1 MATRKQTKAK
11 QNLFKQI
18 WKLHS
23 AIFKWLIQWFLRSL
37 LVLSRRVRLA
47 KAGFVLPTTVMLLL
61 VMTIVIG
68 ALIVRTSSRTNQ
80 VFAERQENYISNAA
94 SPAIDRAKS
103 KLEYLF
109 SNPNSNIPNG
119 VPGQTVLV
127 SLMKPPTDTTQP
139 DVYKLGDET
148 RLDLDN
154 DGQADNAWSFP
165 ADTNGDGQNDA
176 TVAYSIIGQVPTNQN
191 DLNDQSSTALSNR
204 ASNLLTRNGPVFNP
218 ANLVSSPN
226 CPTGQIQEEGW
237 FIANNNTSVLRK
249 NFQINAVVIPTNTT
263 TASSKPYSTLEL
275 QQDRQLDRGN
285 KWGAWF
291 RYDVSLNNPPP
302 FNWNG
307 AMHTEGSIFIG
318 GLGNFTSYLLSAP
331 KSCSFSRTA
340 SEITVSEIRDSQNQI
355 QFQGQVLSGSVID
368 NTMTTDT
375 NRIHSVDQNNNVVS
389 SGNAINFTQNND
401 SVASTSSV
409 LPADIALDP
418 IDLFTQEISHA
429 TTNVTNWSALR
440 DSNWQNQPFV
450 TNRRVYNQQEPKPY
464 LDDTYRADDR
474 YGPKPSYGSN
484 PSLQIPAGTKVGD
497 SIPSGKPE
505 LTSKDPMGGG
515 QENLGLDGYWERRA
529 RLEGLRTIV
538 GQRLELGSPLGLP
551 TISTITHQARQRRA
565 LRDNL
570 AAVQA
575 TAIYHQANKDAAGNV
590 QDFPIACLATTVH
603 PGTAD
608 TLKRSA
614 TFEEITFKDSS
625 GNDLKLSNDFFS
637 GRGTNGWEYDVPD
650 ATSFPNP
657 AMLRALNN
665 LANFAGDP
673 FGAFPAQQDNS
684 SSKAVAAA
692 GSVIHPYPQL
702 TQYGDFSNLRRAI
715 RNLNASGYANLSI
728 ADQSYLHTAA
738 CSLGM
743 LANNIKLLQ
752 DFDYSRN
759 AGVLWTNTS
768 TNLNTAISNLSPSLY
783 NTPEMVITALSSD
796 WQRLART
803 VYLKE
808 QIELERNIYGYN
820 INTGVSNYT
829 CTANKFNSA
838 NPAVVSQLARLCP
851 IKAGASYTI
860 NDVKYPALYYI
871 FPATKH
877 DEYQTART
885 GDNYI
890 KDALVNAPTPGTNFY
905 KPIDGNT
912 GATYNLTSDAT
923 ALESIRL
930 RPRTIGGTNPWKLP
944 TTVVSSPGTAAPNNN
959 QNSLIKYR
967 NASGTESVYQVPFKD
982 AALFNG
988 REMMNVRV
996 LDIDLD
1002 LLRQN
1007 TLTVNSVT
1015 DNWLP
1020 QKSIVYAFREDAV
1033 REDGIARPAATT
1045 WASCDTTTEI
1055 TTTASCFMN
1064 ANTPQDPPINSTNGI
1079 STKPVDFYADPDRRP
1094 YGFRLKDGAD
1104 LTRSGLPLNDPN
1116 NSRGLSL
1123 ISDNPVY
1130 IQGNFN
1136 FHSTDGS
1143 ANNLEEFTETLNTT
1157 TYSNFYTRSTPDT
1170 RFAKPGGDRWRP
1182 SEIIADAV
1190 SILSNNFCD
1199 GSIEDSFT
1207 TAGPF
1212 SNSTTVPS
1220 GTFAQY
1226 GCSSSTGQTSYLNQ
1240 NRPITLPSGGWLRE
1254 NPSDLQSPIQVNANG
1269 SPVINSGTPYSEL
1282 DASYHPFYN
1291 SNNKKPLNTAVQTTV
1306 NTIIISGTVPS
1317 RANQF
1322 NGGLHNFPRFLE
1334 IWTNVPLRITGAL
1347 VQLNFSTSAA
1357 APFDQDAWEPGNTPS
1372 STITSYEYYNPPN
1385 RLWGYDVALQM
1396 APAGPVARRFVSGNT
1411 TRNEYYRE
1419 LPVDDPYI
1427 RNLRCAKTVG
1437 SSTRIDTSASCS

>member
-1 MATRKQTKAK
+1 MATHKRTKAK

-18 WKLHS
+18 WKLYS
-23 AIFKWLIQWFLRSL
+23 AILKWLIQWFLRSL
-37 LVLSRRVRLA
+37 LVLSRRVRFA
-47 KAGFVLPTTVMLLL
+47 KAGFILPTTVMLLL
-61 VMTIVIG
+61 VMSLVIA

-80 VFAERQENYISNAA
+80 VFAQRQENYISNAA

-109 SNPNSNIPNG
+109 TNPNSGIPNG
-119 VPGQTVLV
+119 VPGQSVLV
-127 SLMKPPTDTTQP
+127 SLMASSG
-139 DVYKLGDET
+139 VYNLGGET
-148 RLDLDN
+148 RLDLNN
-154 DGQADNAWSFP
+154 DGQADNAWSFRV
-165 ADTNGDGQNDA
+165 DSDGNPQTGRPEDGTDA
-176 TVAYSIIGQVPTNQN
+176 TVAYSIIGLVPTNQN
-191 DLNDQSSTALSNR
+191 DLNNQRSDALSDR
-204 ASNLLTRNGPVFNP
+204 ARNLLVRNGPVFNP
-218 ANLVSSPN
+218 ANLVTSPE
-226 CPTGQIQEEGW
+226 CPTGQTQEEGW

-249 NFQINAVVIPTNTT
+249 NFQINAVVIPDNTT
-263 TASSKPYSTLEL
+263 TASSKAYSTLEL

-291 RYDVSLNNPPP
+291 RNDIELNKPPT

-307 AMHTEGSIFIG
+307 AMHTEGSIFLG
-318 GLGNFTSYLLSAP
+318 GNGTFTSYLLSAP
-331 KSCSFSRTA
+331 KSCAFSRTA

-355 QFQGQVLSGSVID
+355 LFQGQILSGSVLD
-368 NTMTTDT
+368 NQMITDT

-389 SGNAINFTQNND
+389 LGEAINFTKEKD
-401 SVASTSSV
+401 SIASTSSV
-409 LPADIALDP
+409 SPADIALDP
-418 IDLFTQEISHA
+418 IDIFTQDTSHA
-429 TTNVTNWSALR
+429 TTNALNWSALR
-440 DSNWQNQPFV
+440 DSNWQNKEFV

-464 LDDTYRADDR
+464 LDDTYRADNR
-474 YGPKPSYGSN
+474 YGPKPSYGST
-484 PSLQIPAGTKVGD
+484 PSLQIPAGKKVGD
-497 SIPSGKPE
+497 PILTTDTT
-505 LTSKDPMGGG
+505 LTSKEPIGGG

-529 RLEGLRTIV
+529 RREGLRAIV

-551 TISTITHQARQRRA
+551 TISPTTYTHQARQRRA

-575 TAIYHQANKDAAGNV
+575 TAIYHQANQDGAGNV
-590 QDFPIACLATTVH
+590 QDFPIACIATTVH

-614 TFEEITFKDSS
+614 TFNQFQFNKLVGSENITYS
-625 GNDLKLSNDFFS
+625 DFFF
-637 GRGTNGWEYDVPD
+637 GWGTNGWEYEVPN
-650 ATSFPNP
+650 AASFPNP

-743 LANNIKLLQ
+743 LANQIKVLQ
-752 DFDYSRN
+752 DFDYARN
-759 AGVLWTNTS
+759 KAAGTLLS
-768 TNLNTAISNLSPSLY
+768 GLISNLSTTLGTTSGSS
-783 NTPEMVITALSSD
+783 PEEVIKNIPPALED
-796 WQRLART
+796 QKRLARAI
-803 VYLKE
+803 YLKE
-808 QIELERNIYGYN
+808 QVELDRRNGS
-820 INTGVSNYT
+820 GYT
-829 CTANKFNSA
+829 CSATAALGTNK
-838 NPAVVSQLARLCP
+838 LC
-851 IKAGASYTI
+851 ATS
-860 NDVKYPALYYI
+860 VKYPALYYI

-877 DEYQTART
+877 DEEAPRKN
-885 GDNYI
+885 DNYI
-890 KDALVNAPTPGTNFY
+890 KDTLVNAPTPGIDFY
-905 KPIDGNT
+905 KPIDGST
-912 GATYNLTSDAT
+912 TYSLSSDANE
-923 ALESIRL
+923 LESIRL
-930 RPRTIGGTNPWKLP
+930 KPRTIGGTIKLP
-944 TTVVSSPGTAAPNNN
+944 TTVVSSPGTAAPNDR

-967 NASGTESVYQVPFKD
+967 NASGTETVYQVPFKD

-1002 LLRQN
+1002 LLRKN
-1007 TLTVNSVT
+1007 TLTVNGVT

-1020 QKSIVYAFREDAV
+1020 RSSIVYSFREDAV
-1033 REDGIARPAATT
+1033 REDAIARPTATT
-1045 WASCDTTTEI
+1045 WASCDTTAKI
-1055 TTTASCFMN
+1055 TTNASCRMN

-1094 YGFRLKDGAD
+1094 YGFRLKNGAD
-1104 LTRSGLPLNDPN
+1104 LTRTGLALNDQN

-1136 FHSTDGS
+1136 FHSTNGS

-1157 TYSNFYTRSTPDT
+1157 NYSNFYTRSQLDT
-1170 RFAKPGGDRWRP
+1170 RFAKQSDDRWRP

-1207 TAGPF
+1207 TAGTF
-1212 SNSTTVPS
+1212 SNSTTVALAP
-1220 GTFAQY
+1220 Y
-1226 GCSSSTGQTSYLNQ
+1226 GCGNSNGKTSYLNQ
-1240 NRPITLPSGGWLRE
+1240 NRPNTLPSGGWLRE
-1254 NPSDLQSPIQVNANG
+1254 ISPDLQSPIQVNANG
-1269 SPVINSGTPYSEL
+1269 SPVNSSGTAYSVV
-1282 DASYHPFYN
+1282 DTDYHTFYN
-1291 SNNKKPLNTAVQTTV
+1291 SNNKKPLNTAAPTLV
-1306 NTIIISGTVPS
+1306 NTIIVSGTVPS

-1334 IWTNVPLRITGAL
+1334 DWTGVPLQIGGAL
-1347 VQLNFSTSAA
+1347 IQLNFSTSAA
-1357 APFDQDAWEPGNTPS
+1357 APFDQDAWQPGNTPS
-1372 STITSYEYYNPPN
+1372 STISYEYYDPPN

-1427 RNLRCAKTVG
+1427 KNLRCARRVDN
-1437 SSTRIDTSASCS
+1437 STRVDTSASCP